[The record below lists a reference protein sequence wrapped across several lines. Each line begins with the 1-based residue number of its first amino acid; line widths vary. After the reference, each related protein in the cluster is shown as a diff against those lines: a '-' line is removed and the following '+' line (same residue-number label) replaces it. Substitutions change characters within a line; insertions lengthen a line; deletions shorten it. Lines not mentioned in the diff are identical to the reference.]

1 MLSAILLNFIKEWKA
16 DKEERLEECKR
27 NQEELQSVKAALI
40 EVLGK
45 MIDDAYSYYMDV
57 GFVPP
62 DKLRQIKQQYE
73 VYRRLNGNGVRTL
86 EMEKLEELPNC
97 KEMIGERVEKDN

>member
-45 MIDDAYSYYMDV
+45 FIDDSYSYYMDV
-57 GFVPP
+57 GFIEPF
-62 DKLRQIKQQYE
+62 KLAQIKRQYE

-86 EMEKLEELPNC
+86 EMEKLEELPNHRD
-97 KEMIGERVEKDN
+97 KIGERVEKDN